1 MQFVLTEFGEN
12 SEVND
17 SSDFT
22 AFQGF
27 FLAGGENP
35 WRVNREDIIP
45 KHFHFQKS
53 SRFCFFNYPHHIGNR
68 SFR

>member
-1 MQFVLTEFGEN
+1 MQFVLTESGEN
-12 SEVND
+12 CEVND
-17 SSDFT
+17 SSGFT
-22 AFQGF
+22 AFQDF

-53 SRFCFFNYPHHIGNR
+53 P
-68 SFR
+68 